1 MTYGFLRI
9 SESAEKSER
18 KDAARKSRTR
28 LKITFESSLQYQSPP
43 VIVVLYVHG
52 FTAKHEV
59 LIANAVGL
67 ENK

>member
-18 KDAARKSRTR
+18 KDAACKSRTR
-28 LKITFESSLQYQSPP
+28 LKIMFESSLQYQSPP